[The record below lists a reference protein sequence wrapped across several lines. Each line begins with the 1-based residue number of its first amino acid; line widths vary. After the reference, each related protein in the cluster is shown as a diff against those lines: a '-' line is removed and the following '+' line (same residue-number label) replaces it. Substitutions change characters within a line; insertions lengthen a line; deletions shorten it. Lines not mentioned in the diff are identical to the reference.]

1 MKMGLVLAGG
11 GAIIRNFDQLLS
23 SATEMPV
30 HVADNPLECVVRG
43 TGKALEDLEV
53 TEDEVVYYVTKTKG
67 GLLKKEVV
75 TLHVATLKMIT
86 EFIKEYLT
94 NLTKDMGLEVSFESK
109 IREKQ
114 ITIKMY
120 SDNNS
125 ILIGKNGQTL
135 QALTTVLKQIVYNEV
150 KTYPYLIL
158 DVENYKEKQ
167 VKYLER
173 LAKNIAKE
181 VAQTKN
187 EVALENMNSYE
198 RRVIHNILSENKK
211 VYTISEGEEPNRHIV
226 IRYVETEEE

>member
-1 MKMGLVLAGG
+1 MELMVFEGKEEKEILA
-11 GAIIRNFDQLLS
+11 
-23 SATEMPV
+23 
-30 HVADNPLECVVRG
+30 
-43 TGKALEDLEV
+43 KALEELNV
-53 TEDEVVYYVTKTKG
+53 TEEEVVYYVTKTKG

-75 TLHVATLKMIT
+75 SVHLTTLEKIV
-86 EFIKEYLT
+86 EFLKEYLT
-94 NLTKDMGLEVSFESK
+94 NLTKDMGLDVSFESK

-125 ILIGKNGQTL
+125 ILIGKSGQTL
-135 QALTTVLKQIVYNEV
+135 QALTTVLKQIVYNET
-150 KTYPYLIL
+150 KQYPYLIL

-173 LAKNIAKE
+173 LAKNIARE

-198 RRVIHNILSENKK
+198 RRVIHNILTDNKK
-211 VYTISEGEEPNRHIV
+211 VYTISEGEEPNRHV
-226 IRYVETEEE
+226 VVKPKED

>member
-1 MKMGLVLAGG
+1 MELMVFEGKEEKEILA
-11 GAIIRNFDQLLS
+11 
-23 SATEMPV
+23 
-30 HVADNPLECVVRG
+30 
-43 TGKALEDLEV
+43 KALEELNV
-53 TEDEVVYYVTKTKG
+53 TEEEVVYYVTKTKG

-75 TLHVATLKMIT
+75 SVHLTTLEKIV
-86 EFIKEYLT
+86 EFLKEYLT
-94 NLTKDMGLEVSFESK
+94 NLTKDMGLDVSFESK

-125 ILIGKNGQTL
+125 ILIGKSGQTI
-135 QALTTVLKQIVYNEV
+135 QALTTVLKQIVYNET
-150 KTYPYLIL
+150 KQYPYLIL

-173 LAKNIAKE
+173 LAKNIARE

-198 RRVIHNILSENKK
+198 RRVIHNILTDNKK
-211 VYTISEGEEPNRHIV
+211 VYTISEGEEPNRHV
-226 IRYVETEEE
+226 VVKPKED

>member
-1 MKMGLVLAGG
+1 MELRKFDGKEEKEILA
-11 GAIIRNFDQLLS
+11 
-23 SATEMPV
+23 
-30 HVADNPLECVVRG
+30 
-43 TGKALEDLEV
+43 KALEELEV

-86 EFIKEYLT
+86 EFIKEYLS

-150 KTYPYLIL
+150 KQYPYLIL

-173 LAKNIAKE
+173 LAKNIARE

-198 RRVIHNILSENKK
+198 RRVIHNILSENKR
-211 VYTISEGEEPNRHIV
+211 VYTISEGEEPNRHV
-226 IRYVETEEE
+226 VVKPKED

>member
-1 MKMGLVLAGG
+1 MELMVFEGKEEKEIL
-11 GAIIRNFDQLLS
+11 
-23 SATEMPV
+23 T
-30 HVADNPLECVVRG
+30 
-43 TGKALEDLEV
+43 KALEELNI
-53 TEDEVVYYVTKTKG
+53 TEDEIVYYVTKTKG

-75 TLHVATLKMIT
+75 SVHLITLEKIVEFLKD
-86 EFIKEYLT
+86 YLS

-135 QALTTVLKQIVYNEV
+135 QALTTVLKQIVYNET
-150 KTYPYLIL
+150 KQYPYLIL

-167 VKYLER
+167 IKYLER
-173 LAKNIAKE
+173 LAKNIARE

-198 RRVIHNILSENKK
+198 RRVIHNILTDNKK
-211 VYTISEGEEPNRHIV
+211 VYTISEGEEPNRHV
-226 IRYVETEEE
+226 VVKPKED

>member
-1 MKMGLVLAGG
+1 MDLLVFEGKEEKEILASVMEEL
-11 GAIIRNFDQLLS
+11 D
-23 SATEMPV
+23 
-30 HVADNPLECVVRG
+30 
-43 TGKALEDLEV
+43 V
-53 TEDEVVYYVTKTKG
+53 TEDDIMYYVTKTKA

-75 TLHVATLKMIT
+75 SLHVAKLETIV
-86 EFIKEYLT
+86 EFLKEYLT

-135 QALTTVLKQIVYNEV
+135 QALTTVLKQIVYNEI
-150 KTYPYLIL
+150 KSYPYLIL

-173 LAKNIAKE
+173 LAKNIARE
-181 VAQTKN
+181 VSQTKN

-198 RRVIHNILSENKK
+198 RRIVHNILSENKK
-211 VYTISEGEEPNRHIV
+211 VYTISEGEEPNRHV
-226 IRYVETEEE
+226 VVKPKED